1 MKSNPTHKSHVPT
14 ISSYPYL
21 GGKAVTSKLCS
32 VLNID
37 EYQDLA
43 DVFGIPRGTVSTW
56 HSRETTPF
64 EIAIRSHL
72 QTGVSLHWLL
82 LNEGEAFPATI
93 SADIEPA
100 PSILLLPHYQL
111 KSGKLIDL
119 PALSFDP
126 VLLKQTTAVP
136 HHFIALQ
143 IDTVTMIIDK
153 NDNLPIS
160 GSYLITIDNLMSINN
175 IQRLPGNQLV
185 LHYGQSSIAIKQ
197 EEITIIGK
205 VVISINHI

>member
-1 MKSNPTHKSHVPT
+1 MKPNPIRKSHIPT
-14 ISSYPYL
+14 ISTYSYL

-32 VLNID
+32 VLEVD

-72 QTGVSLHWLL
+72 TTGVSLRWLL
-82 LNEGEAFPATI
+82 LNEGDAFPAMTNNETT
-93 SADIEPA
+93 SNV
-100 PSILLLPHYQL
+100 LMLPHYQL
-111 KSGKLIDL
+111 KSGELTAL

-126 VLLKQTTAVP
+126 ALIQHANTES
-136 HHFIALQ
+136 HHFMALQ
-143 IDTVTMIIDK
+143 TASKTMIIDQ
-153 NDNLPIS
+153 NDTLPIS
-160 GSYLITIDNLMSINN
+160 GSYLITIDNLMSIND

-185 LHYGQSSIAIKQ
+185 LHYGQSSIAIAQ
-197 EEITIIGK
+197 ADINIMGK
-205 VVISINHI
+205 VIISINHI